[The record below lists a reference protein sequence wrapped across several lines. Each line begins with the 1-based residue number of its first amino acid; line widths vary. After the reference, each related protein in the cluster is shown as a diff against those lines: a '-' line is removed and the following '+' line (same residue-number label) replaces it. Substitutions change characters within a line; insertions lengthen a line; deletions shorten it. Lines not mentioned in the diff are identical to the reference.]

1 MINLISRAFAKSR
14 LFRLFSDIRQI
25 LVAQCF
31 NFKSVETTN
40 VTIELMYSKIVICV
54 RLEKIDHQCLIRKN

>member
-1 MINLISRAFAKSR
+1 MINLISRAFGKSR

-31 NFKSVETTN
+31 NFKSVETTS
-40 VTIELMYSKIVICV
+40 VTTELMCSKIVICV
-54 RLEKIDHQCLIRKN
+54 RLEKIGHQCLIRKH